1 MSAPVILFIIIFLLP
16 IIILLVLKYI
26 SKKNL
31 IPKLIKAGATIIDV
45 RTTEEF
51 NEANNPNSFNIPLND
66 IEYKGQS
73 LDKDTIYIVCCDN
86 GTRSEMAIQALKE
99 LEIDKVYNAG
109 AWTNTIIS
117 SSNPAL

>member
-51 NEANNPNSFNIPLND
+51 YEANNPNSFNIPLND

-73 LDKDTIYIVCCDN
+73 LDKDTVYIVCCDN